1 MPVYIRK
8 GPADIPEPSDSSQG
22 DEEQELFLS
31 DPDQLQDQLPQP
43 FRMIDKVLDRLLDR
57 AWDFISQRETARLTE
72 QANKAIPIMQVS
84 GDVKLPVRTNCLAC
98 PEDGR
103 YIFLG
108 HPHGLSV
115 MAQPQGI
122 ITASS
127 SSPYCVPVWQ
137 EDQVEIT
144 SLHITCLGE
153 MAYLL
158 ASLDDM
164 GVARLFA
171 YYSET
176 SHLIKVM
183 NETDDLNQRSV
194 CVKFELSR
202 GGDYGAA
209 TISYNGCQCLEVYR
223 FPKDSWLKEL
233 SQHTPGVGDTGK
245 LSPVTMLMKI
255 KPPKPHT
262 GSTMKSPFEVLQ
274 KTEDGNV
281 IGSGQN
287 HLISSRQ
294 WEDQD
299 AVFKSVYRKYM
310 VNNTSNTTDPED
322 RPSCVTSHF
331 LLPGGLSSV
340 LGGVK
345 PQTGGVAVAVCLWW
359 SGSHNLLQY
368 LLCKAPKDKAEP
380 EPKPDA
386 LWPNAQEIL
395 CSAVS
400 SCTRHITLGLV
411 TGLVT
416 VWDRHLGLPLSVV
429 SVEADSVFSSIIFVD
444 YWPST
449 ATEDALHSQGPN
461 HTSTQVHLLVT
472 CKSGA
477 CHLVYAGR
485 GLDSHDV
492 TQLSER
498 PSDPGCFPVV
508 TATVPFL
515 RRLALI
521 MQRNGKIF
529 LQDMVDRRVVCCFS
543 LPDTHLLASPWNPV
557 FLLDPTQQSL
567 LITGDQRPGRDS
579 GEDGGSRLF
588 VFRFQDAAVVKP
600 YGHGDDGR
608 ASSHQGQSGTGASNL
623 EETCN
628 LYFRPR
634 IESVE
639 ERNKVMTEI
648 WNQLQEHAALVLLQ
662 NRQQAGTILQN
673 QQQAG
678 TILQNQQHPGTI
690 LHET

>member
-8 GPADIPEPSDSSQG
+8 GPADIPEPPDSSQG

-43 FRMIDKVLDRLLDR
+43 FRMIDKVLDRLVDR
-57 AWDFISQRETARLTE
+57 AWDFISQRETARVTE

-98 PEDGR
+98 SEDGR

-115 MAQPQGI
+115 MVQPQGI
-122 ITASS
+122 TTSS

-233 SQHTPGVGDTGK
+233 YQHAPGVGDTGK

-255 KPPKPHT
+255 RPPKPHT

-310 VNNTSNTTDPED
+310 VTNPSNTTDPEN

-368 LLCKAPKDKAEP
+368 LLWKAPKDKADP
-380 EPKPDA
+380 EPKADA

-411 TGLVT
+411 NGLVT

-515 RRLALI
+515 QRLALI

-579 GEDGGSRLF
+579 GEELEDGGSRLF

-600 YGHGDDGR
+600 YRHGHDGR
-608 ASSHQGQSGTGASNL
+608 ASSHQGQSGTGAWNL

-628 LYFRPR
+628 LYFQPR

-639 ERNKVMTEI
+639 ERNKVMTET

-662 NRQQAGTILQN
+662 NQQHPV
-673 QQQAG
+673 
-678 TILQNQQHPGTI
+678 TILQNQQHPVTI
-690 LHET
+690 LQN

>member
-158 ASLDDM
+158 VSLDDM

-183 NETDDLNQRSV
+183 NETKMWTNTQQDDLNQRSV

-262 GSTMKSPFEVLQ
+262 GF
-274 KTEDGNV
+274 
-281 IGSGQN
+281 I
-287 HLISSRQ
+287 
-294 WEDQD
+294 
-299 AVFKSVYRKYM
+299 
-310 VNNTSNTTDPED
+310 
-322 RPSCVTSHF
+322 
-331 LLPGGLSSV
+331 
-340 LGGVK
+340 
-345 PQTGGVAVAVCLWW
+345 
-359 SGSHNLLQY
+359 
-368 LLCKAPKDKAEP
+368 
-380 EPKPDA
+380 
-386 LWPNAQEIL
+386 
-395 CSAVS
+395 
-400 SCTRHITLGLV
+400 
-411 TGLVT
+411 
-416 VWDRHLGLPLSVV
+416 
-429 SVEADSVFSSIIFVD
+429 
-444 YWPST
+444 
-449 ATEDALHSQGPN
+449 
-461 HTSTQVHLLVT
+461 
-472 CKSGA
+472 
-477 CHLVYAGR
+477 
-485 GLDSHDV
+485 
-492 TQLSER
+492 
-498 PSDPGCFPVV
+498 
-508 TATVPFL
+508 
-515 RRLALI
+515 
-521 MQRNGKIF
+521 
-529 LQDMVDRRVVCCFS
+529 
-543 LPDTHLLASPWNPV
+543 
-557 FLLDPTQQSL
+557 
-567 LITGDQRPGRDS
+567 
-579 GEDGGSRLF
+579 
-588 VFRFQDAAVVKP
+588 
-600 YGHGDDGR
+600 
-608 ASSHQGQSGTGASNL
+608 
-623 EETCN
+623 
-628 LYFRPR
+628 
-634 IESVE
+634 
-639 ERNKVMTEI
+639 
-648 WNQLQEHAALVLLQ
+648 
-662 NRQQAGTILQN
+662 
-673 QQQAG
+673 
-678 TILQNQQHPGTI
+678 
-690 LHET
+690 

>member
-8 GPADIPEPSDSSQG
+8 GPADIPEPPDSG
-22 DEEQELFLS
+22 HGDDEEELFLS

-43 FRMIDKVLDRLLDR
+43 FRMIDKVLDRLVDR
-57 AWDFISQRETARLTE
+57 AWDFISQRETVRVTE
-72 QANKAIPIMQVS
+72 QAIKTIPIMQAS
-84 GDVKLPVRTNCLAC
+84 GDVKLPVRTNCVAC
-98 PEDGR
+98 SEDGR

-122 ITASS
+122 TTSSS

-144 SLHITCLGE
+144 SLQTTCLGE
-153 MAYLL
+153 MVYLL

-171 YYSET
+171 YSSET

-209 TISYNGCQCLEVYR
+209 TISCNGCQCLEVYR

-233 SQHTPGVGDTGK
+233 SQHAPGVGDTGK
-245 LSPVTMLMKI
+245 LSPVAMLMKI

-310 VNNTSNTTDPED
+310 VTNPSNTTDPED

-331 LLPGGLSSV
+331 LLPGGLFPV

-359 SGSHNLLQY
+359 SARHNLLHY
-368 LLCKAPKDKAEP
+368 LLCKAPRDKPDP

-449 ATEDALHSQGPN
+449 ATEDTLHSQAPN
-461 HTSTQVHLLVT
+461 HSSTQVHLLVT

-477 CHLVYAGR
+477 CHRVDAGR
-485 GLDSHDV
+485 GLDSHNV

-508 TATVPFL
+508 TAAVPFL
-515 RRLALI
+515 QRLALI
-521 MQRNGKIF
+521 MQRNGKIL

-543 LPDTHLLASPWNPV
+543 LPDTHLLANPWNPV

-567 LITGDQRPGRDS
+567 LIPGDQRPGPDS
-579 GEDGGSRLF
+579 GEEGEDRGSRLF
-588 VFRFQDAAVVKP
+588 VFRLRDAAVVKP
-600 YGHGDDGR
+600 YRHEYVGR
-608 ASSHQGQSGTGASNL
+608 ASSPQGQSGTATSNL

-628 LYFRPR
+628 LYFQQRVQ
-634 IESVE
+634 SVE
-639 ERNKVMTEI
+639 ERNKVMTET
-648 WNQLQEHAALVLLQ
+648 WNQLQEHAAMVLLQ
-662 NRQQAGTILQN
+662 N
-673 QQQAG
+673 
-678 TILQNQQHPGTI
+678 
-690 LHET
+690 

>member
-1 MPVYIRK
+1 MTLRHIRFLRRMPVYIRK
-8 GPADIPEPSDSSQG
+8 GPADIPEPSDSG
-22 DEEQELFLS
+22 RGDDEEELFLS
-31 DPDQLQDQLPQP
+31 DPDQVQDQLPQP
-43 FRMIDKVLDRLLDR
+43 FRMIDKVLDRLVDR
-57 AWDFISQRETARLTE
+57 AWDFISERETVRVTE
-72 QANKAIPIMQVS
+72 QANTTIPIMQVS
-84 GDVKLPVRTNCLAC
+84 GDVKLPVRTNCMAC
-98 PEDGR
+98 SEDGR

-115 MAQPQGI
+115 MAQPQAI
-122 ITASS
+122 SSS

-209 TISYNGCQCLEVYR
+209 TISCNGCQCLEVYR

-233 SQHTPGVGDTGK
+233 SQHAPGVGDTGK
-245 LSPVTMLMKI
+245 LSPVAMLMKI

-274 KTEDGNV
+274 KTEDSNV

-310 VNNTSNTTDPED
+310 VTNPSNTTNPED

-331 LLPGGLSSV
+331 LLPGGLFPV

-359 SGSHNLLQY
+359 SGSHNLLHY
-368 LLCKAPKDKAEP
+368 FLCKAPKDKPDP

-400 SCTRHITLGLV
+400 RCTRHITLGLV

-444 YWPST
+444 DWPGT
-449 ATEDALHSQGPN
+449 ATEGVLHSQGPN
-461 HTSTQVHLLVT
+461 HSSTQVHLLVT
-472 CKSGA
+472 CQSGA
-477 CHLVYAGR
+477 CHQVYTGR
-485 GLDSHDV
+485 GLDSRNV

-508 TATVPFL
+508 TAAVPFL
-515 RRLALI
+515 QRLVLI

-543 LPDTHLLASPWNPV
+543 LPDTHLLASPWSPV
-557 FLLDPTQQSL
+557 FLLDPMQKSL
-567 LITGDQRPGRDS
+567 LIPGDQRPGPDS

-588 VFRFQDAAVVKP
+588 VFRLQDAAVVKP
-600 YGHGDDGR
+600 YRHGDVGR
-608 ASSHQGQSGTGASNL
+608 ASSPQGQSGTGASNL

-628 LYFRPR
+628 LYFQQRV
-634 IESVE
+634 ESVE
-639 ERNKVMTEI
+639 ERNKVMTET
-648 WNQLQEHAALVLLQ
+648 WNQLQEHAAMVLLQ
-662 NRQQAGTILQN
+662 N
-673 QQQAG
+673 
-678 TILQNQQHPGTI
+678 
-690 LHET
+690 

>member
-183 NETDDLNQRSV
+183 NETKMWTNTQQDDLNQRSV

-345 PQTGGVAVAVCLWW
+345 PQT
-359 SGSHNLLQY
+359 
-368 LLCKAPKDKAEP
+368 
-380 EPKPDA
+380 
-386 LWPNAQEIL
+386 
-395 CSAVS
+395 
-400 SCTRHITLGLV
+400 
-411 TGLVT
+411 
-416 VWDRHLGLPLSVV
+416 GLPLSVV